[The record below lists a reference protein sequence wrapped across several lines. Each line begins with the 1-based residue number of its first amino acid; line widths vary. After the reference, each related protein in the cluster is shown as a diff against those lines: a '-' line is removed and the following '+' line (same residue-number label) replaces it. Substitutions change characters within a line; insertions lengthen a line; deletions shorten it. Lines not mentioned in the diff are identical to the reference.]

1 MTVSP
6 IDTSTFVKDTWEA
19 FSWRMMSNYV
29 SPWERERLHE
39 RIADWSEWCSTW
51 SEAAAGHAARGDEAA
66 ASGHGAT
73 AAAAY
78 ITAGLFYHW
87 ASFLF
92 THDTRQFR
100 AALEAGEQA
109 FSRAAPT
116 AEHPMEILN
125 VPFQGTEL
133 RGYFRYPNGAS
144 GRVPLIVLIPGAD
157 STKEELY
164 DHGAHILRRGV
175 AVYCFDGPGHGLVSF
190 DLKLTPEYE
199 GPIAAVL
206 DVLTKRNDVDPKRI
220 ALGGISYGGQ
230 FAIRGAAFDK
240 RVKAAV
246 SVSSWYSAANRYPSQ
261 RPVSKLALL
270 QYLGPDP
277 LAVQNTMT
285 LEGVAERV
293 TVPVLQVYG
302 GKDPASPIDQAE
314 RIGAEV
320 KGPHTLKVYEEGVHV
335 CNNVWFKARPFVA
348 DWVAETL
355 RSL

>member
-1 MTVSP
+1 MSVTS
-6 IDTSTFVKDTWEA
+6 IDTGTFVQDTWDA
-19 FSWRMMSNYV
+19 FKWRMMSNYV
-29 SPWERERLHE
+29 SPWEQVRLEE
-39 RIADWSEWCSTW
+39 RITEWADWCSTW
-51 SEAAAGHAARGDEAA
+51 SEVAAEHVARGDEAVA
-66 ASGHGAT
+66 AGHSQT

-78 ITAGLFYHW
+78 VTGGLFYHW

-92 THDTRQFR
+92 THEAGQFR
-100 AALEAGEQA
+100 TALEAGEAA
-109 FSRAAPT
+109 FAKAAPL
-116 AEHPMEILN
+116 ADHPMEILN
-125 VPFQGTEL
+125 IPFEGTEL
-133 RGYFRYPNGAS
+133 RGYFRYPRGAS

-157 STKEELY
+157 SNKEELY

-190 DLKLTPEYE
+190 DLKLRREFE

-206 DVLTKRNDVDPKRI
+206 DALLERPDVDAGRV

-246 SVSSWYSAANRYPSQ
+246 SISSWYSAANRYPSQ

-285 LEGVAERV
+285 LDGVAERV

-302 GKDPASPIDQAE
+302 GKDPASPIEQAE
-314 RIGAEV
+314 RIAAEV
-320 KGPHTLKVYEEGVHV
+320 KGPHLLKFYPDGVHV
-335 CNNVWFKARPFVA
+335 CNNVWYESRPFVA
-348 DWVAETL
+348 DWVADTL